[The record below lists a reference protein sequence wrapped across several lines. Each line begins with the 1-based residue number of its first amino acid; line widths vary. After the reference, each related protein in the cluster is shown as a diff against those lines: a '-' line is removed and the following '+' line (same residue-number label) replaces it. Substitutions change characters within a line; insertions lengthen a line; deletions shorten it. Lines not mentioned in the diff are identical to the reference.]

1 MSFKNILYLFL
12 ISFSLLPALAQA
24 YTSDDYFKGALSYY
38 QQKNYT
44 QAIKYLKM
52 VVQTDTNN
60 WQAYQILGNC
70 YHQIKDD
77 SDAVA
82 AYDKSLA
89 ANPNNPGLK
98 RYTEV
103 LRATSPTPTPAPE
116 SKARAMVR
124 EYYDGV
130 ALQEHA
136 RNQLRQYGQ
145 ENLLTREDRNIVNYN
160 MSTCARDDRRFQ
172 LGFAFLGPT
181 IVGLDAGL
189 SLEPTMNLG
198 ITGVYIPGSLFG
210 ESGEYYYSI
219 EPRIKFYSSPK
230 DASFFWGFGTVFG
243 AGSSNTDGNNGA
255 SWIAPNFKFGL
266 SLVDSNGLYFELDWS
281 VGVLLASNTTTVTT
295 FNYSN
300 GTYSNSSSSTSAF
313 GAGLIPGLRI
323 GLSL

>member
-1 MSFKNILYLFL
+1 MSFKNISCLFL

-24 YTSDDYFKGALSYY
+24 YTTDDYFKGALSYY
-38 QQKNYT
+38 QQKNYP

-98 RYTEV
+98 SYTEV

-116 SKARAMVR
+116 TKARAIVR

-145 ENLLTREDRNIVNYN
+145 DNLLTREDRNIVNYN

-172 LGFAFLGPT
+172 LGLALLGPT
-181 IVGLDAGL
+181 LIGLDAGL

-198 ITGVYIPGSLFG
+198 ITGVYIPGSIFG
-210 ESGEYYYSI
+210 LSGEYYYAV
-219 EPRIKFYSSPK
+219 EPRIKFYSSAK
-230 DASFFWGFGTVFG
+230 DACFFWGFGAVFG
-243 AGSSNTDGNNGA
+243 AGNDGNYSTGA

-266 SLVDSNGLYFELDWS
+266 SLMDSNGLYFELDWAI
-281 VGVLLASNTTTVTT
+281 GVIIASSSTTTTT
-295 FNYSN
+295 FDYNN
-300 GTYSNSSSSTSAF
+300 GTYSNSTTSTSA
-313 GAGLIPGLRI
+313 AAPWLIPGVRI
-323 GLSL
+323 GLGL